1 MSICWFASTIRLSLV
16 LIMLAASVDAA
27 DTVSEDIR
35 NAELVRSNVR
45 IARDLAEKAW
55 QSLEAGKIVRSYLL
69 YTEAAKR
76 DPNTPLYREERNALS
91 RNARQLIKHRLET
104 DDIQPD
110 IAAAERDAN
119 VSMPSPPPTKLA
131 FSVRSHLLPPAIK
144 PLAPPPVQAAA
155 FTPPASLGVTTLP
168 PAPMP
173 ELARPQPSVVQPSP
187 VQTTPDQPQTTQSVQ
202 PEKSDPWHFSYAT
215 QILAYGIYNA
225 FRSNS
230 PFNPDNQLAGFAQ
243 KDFHVALRPDLKLG
257 NSILS
262 FSAKPRIDYEHNLTV
277 SSHNSDYYLQEWS
290 VRLQASPWLTIS
302 YGREVPMWGPSMSV
316 PASNPFFR
324 DNGRNTP
331 LLEIGARDFGRI
343 VWQPSSKF
351 SVTYIANTALRRG
364 TPDFLPFV
372 PTGGLKVDYNGKSF
386 LLSGIYN
393 NRLSSPFGHRKFI
406 GGYGQVTVGQGL
418 RMYVEGSAQEGNPAY
433 YPQDSANFVGY
444 AQTKLDNSLA
454 ARTIVGG
461 LAYTDTR
468 AGTWTGEYIYNPV
481 GYSSTLATNFYQT
494 AQALAGTYLMGGP
507 EAGVAAQQLALTSNP
522 GTGPLRRN
530 YAFGQYQRNGLAG
543 RFDVVLRYTL
553 NAEDHSGQG
562 VAYLTWNA
570 ADHFQVIAVFAGL
583 NGSVD
588 TEYSRYLHYQAQL
601 GFRIFL
607 H

>member
-1 MSICWFASTIRLSLV
+1 MSICWFASTTRV
-16 LIMLAASVDAA
+16 LISLILAVTVCAA
-27 DTVSEDIR
+27 DTVTEDIR

-45 IARDLAEKAW
+45 IARELAEKAW

-76 DPNTPLYREERNALS
+76 DPNTALYREERNALS
-91 RNARQLIKHRLET
+91 RSAKQLIKDKVET
-104 DDIQPD
+104 ADIQPD
-110 IAAAERDAN
+110 IAEAERNAN
-119 VSMPSPPPTKLA
+119 VSMPAAPPTKLA
-131 FSVRSHLLPPAIK
+131 FSERVAPLPAAVLPS
-144 PLAPPPVQAAA
+144 APPLVEAAA
-155 FTPPASLGVTTLP
+155 FTAPTSIAVTLP
-168 PAPMP
+168 PAPTP
-173 ELARPQPSVVQPSP
+173 EAAKPASVQPSAP
-187 VQTTPDQPQTTQSVQ
+187 QTSPDQSQTTQTVQ

-215 QILAYGIYNA
+215 QILAYGTYDA
-225 FRSNS
+225 FRSDS
-230 PFNPDNQLAGFAQ
+230 PFNPDNQLAQFPQ

-262 FSAKPRIDYEHNLTV
+262 FSAKPRIDYEHSLSV

-290 VRLQASPWLTIS
+290 VRLQASPWLTLS

-343 VWQPSSKF
+343 VWQPNSNF

-372 PTGGLKVDYNGKSF
+372 PTGGVKVDYNGKSF

-393 NRLSSPFGHRKFI
+393 NRISSPFGHRKFI
-406 GGYGQVTVGQGL
+406 GGYGQVTVGQSL
-418 RMYVEGSAQEGNPAY
+418 RVYVEGSAQEGNPGY
-433 YPQDSANFVGY
+433 YPVDSSNFVGY

-454 ARTIVGG
+454 PRTIVGG
-461 LAYTDTR
+461 LAYTDSK

-481 GYSSTLATNFYQT
+481 GYSSTVATSFYQT
-494 AQALAGTYLMGGP
+494 AQSLAGSYLMGGP

-553 NAEDHSGQG
+553 NAEDRSGQG